1 MKPLHTKILQIRR
14 PELLLLSLSAVLL
27 ITGLA
32 PASQPN
38 PKCEPARLALE
49 KITKDMIEAFDKR
62 DAAAIAAHW
71 IDEGEFIHNDHEPIR
86 GRAGIERGY
95 VEFFKTHKGQPKLQI
110 QSDVLR
116 FPSADMAVSETTLR
130 LKDEEGEVVAS
141 GRQNTILVRDGG
153 QWKIAIVREWDRDTA
168 LDVNLSELEWLI
180 GSWHAITKEREVT
193 ITYKWE
199 ENHAFLR
206 GEFTVKEGPKVIE
219 SGTQIIGKDNVKGVI
234 RSWVFQSDGGFGDE
248 VWTRKGSKW
257 TVEVQGVRA
266 DGKMLRGTNIYTHV
280 DPSTITW
287 QAVGQTLDSVP
298 IPGTELIKVTRQK
311 SAK

>member
-1 MKPLHTKILQIRR
+1 MKPFQTHILHIGR
-14 PELLLLSLSAVLL
+14 PKLLLSLNAVLL

-32 PASQPN
+32 PASQSDSR
-38 PKCEPARLALE
+38 ERDRLAL
-49 KITKDMIEAFDKR
+49 KKVTNDMIEAFDKR

-71 IDEGEFIHNDHEPIR
+71 IDEGEFIHNDDEPIR
-86 GRAGIERGY
+86 GQARIERGY
-95 VEFFKTHKGQPKLQI
+95 VEFFKTLNGHPKLQI

-130 LKDEEGEVVAS
+130 LEDEEGEVVAS
-141 GRQNTILVRDGG
+141 GRQNTILVREGG

-180 GSWHAITKEREVT
+180 GSWNATTKEREVT
-193 ITYKWE
+193 ITYKWD
-199 ENHAFLR
+199 ENRTFLR
-206 GEFTVKEGPKVIE
+206 GEFIVKKGPKVIE

-248 VWTRKGSKW
+248 IWAREGRSW
-257 TVEVQGVRA
+257 SVEVHGVGA
-266 DGKMLRGTNIYTHV
+266 DGKVLRGTNIYIHV
-280 DPSTITW
+280 DPDAFTW
-287 QAVGQTLDSVP
+287 QAVGQTFDGVS
-298 IPGTELIKVTRQK
+298 IPGTEPIKVTRQT